1 MKKMLITIFCFLSGL
16 YVFAQGTVL
25 KGKVVDINR
34 EPLAG
39 VNIIIENQGQ
49 GTQTGTDGDFS
60 IEQVRREQIV
70 LIFSFVGYKTEK
82 VPVSVKDKP
91 VLMLPDV
98 VLNEDIRNIG
108 EVVITNNRKNKFAR
122 EESDY
127 VAKLPLKNLENPQV
141 YNSISAELLKE
152 QATTNFDDALKN
164 IPGLQKL
171 WESTGRGSD
180 GAGYYSM
187 RGFAVQPN
195 LVNGL
200 PALTHGS
207 PDPANIERIEA
218 VKGPS
223 GTLYGSSLISYG
235 GLINIVTKKPY
246 PTFGSEVSYLSGS
259 YGLNRITADLNAPL
273 DSAREVLLRI
283 NTAYHSENSF
293 QDAGFKKSFFIAPT
307 LSLQASD
314 RLSFLIVTEFMALEH
329 TNPTMLF
336 LDRNAP
342 LTVDNL
348 HDLGYD
354 PERSYTSNNLSI
366 ENPAYNLQAQMNY
379 KLSPSWTSQTAL
391 SKSSAKSKGYYS
403 YIYEVTQYYSDSLAQ
418 GSVFNRYVSDQN
430 TTLDVT
436 DIQQNFIGDF
446 KFGQIRNRVVAGV
459 DFMQKNYISNSTG
472 YVLNGT
478 IYIGDDDATTV
489 YNTLYG
495 GKVVSDYDS
504 GILSV
509 EGMNALLEESSVS
522 NSTTK
527 ENIFAAYISD
537 VVNLTPSLAVM
548 ASLRFDWFIGDPDD
562 DDDNQTALSPK
573 FGITYQLLPSRL
585 TLFGNYMNG
594 FSNVSPQQVANS
606 DGSNVRTQSYDPERA
621 NQYEF
626 GVKTSLLNDCL
637 SATASYYNI
646 EVSNKVMTD
655 PDNVNNYIQDGEVES
670 KGFEFDLVANPVAGL
685 NAVAGFSHNGSK
697 ILKASSDVGT
707 RPLEAGPKNLANL
720 WASYKFQDESPLNGL
735 GIGFGM
741 NYASESY
748 AINYDATGDFILPSY
763 TLFNSTIFYET
774 DKYRLAIN
782 ADNLTDKKY
791 YTGWSTINPQKP
803 RVISANLIFRF

>member
-1 MKKMLITIFCFLSGL
+1 MKKVLITIFCFLSGL

-25 KGKVVDINR
+25 TGRVVDINR
-34 EPLAG
+34 KPLTG
-39 VNIIIENQGQ
+39 VNIIIENGDQ
-49 GTQTGTDGDFS
+49 GTQTGAEGNFS
-60 IEQVRREQIV
+60 IKHVERRQIV
-70 LIFSFVGYKTEK
+70 LIFSFIGYKTEK
-82 VPVSVKDKP
+82 IPVHVKDKP
-91 VLMLPDV
+91 VITLPDV

-108 EVVITNNRKNKFAR
+108 EVVVTNKRKNKFAR

-127 VAKLPLKNLENPQV
+127 VAKLPLKDLENPQV

-152 QATTNFDDALKN
+152 QATTNFEDALKN

-246 PTFGSEVSYLSGS
+246 PAFGNEVSYLSGS

-273 DSAREVLLRI
+273 DSARKVLLRI
-283 NTAYHSENSF
+283 NTAYHTENSF
-293 QDAGFKKSFFIAPT
+293 QDAGFRKSFFIAPT
-307 LSLQASD
+307 LSFQASD
-314 RLSFLIVTEFMALEH
+314 RLSFLVVTEFMTLEH

-336 LDRNAP
+336 LERGAP

-348 HDLGYD
+348 DDLGYD

-366 ENPAYNLQAQMNY
+366 KNPTYNLQAQMNY

-403 YIYEVTQYYSDSLAQ
+403 YLYEATRAYSGSLAQ

-446 KFGQIRNRVVAGV
+446 KLGQIRNRIVAGA
-459 DFMQKNYISNSTG
+459 DFMQRDYISNSTG
-472 YVLNGT
+472 YAQNGI
-478 IYIGDDDATTV
+478 IYIGKEDASTV
-489 YNTLYG
+489 YQ
-495 GKVVSDYDS
+495 VVYNDKEIVGYDS
-504 GILSV
+504 GVLSE
-509 EGMNALLEESSVS
+509 EGMNALLEGSTVS
-522 NSTTK
+522 NSTTTEK
-527 ENIFAAYISD
+527 TFGAYVSD
-537 VVNLTPSLAVM
+537 VVNFTPALAIM
-548 ASLRFDWFIGDPDD
+548 ASLRFDWFMGDS

-573 FGITYQLLPSRL
+573 FGITYQPILEKLA
-585 TLFGNYMNG
+585 LFANYMNG
-594 FSNVSPQQVANS
+594 FSNVSPQQVANP
-606 DGSNVRTQSYDPERA
+606 DGSNVRTQTYDPERA

-626 GVKTSLLNDCL
+626 GIKTSLLKDRID
-637 SATASYYNI
+637 ATISYYKI
-646 EVSNKVMTD
+646 KVSDKVMAD
-655 PDNVNNYIQDGEVES
+655 PDNIHNSIQDGEVES

-685 NAVAGFSHNGSK
+685 NAVAGFSHNDSE
-697 ILKASSDVGT
+697 ILKASSEVGA
-707 RPLEAGPKNLANL
+707 RLMDAGPKNIANL
-720 WASYKFQDESPLNGL
+720 WASYKFQDKTPLNGL
-735 GIGFGM
+735 GIGFGL
-741 NYASESY
+741 NYASENY
-748 AINYDATGDFILPSY
+748 AINYDATGNFVLPSY
-763 TLFNSTIFYET
+763 TLFNSSIFYES

-782 ADNLTDKKY
+782 ANNLTDKKY